1 MKKNMK
7 KRILSGLL
15 CLVMSL
21 TLLPTAAMAAAR
33 FTDVPE
39 DFWCYEDVELAVRE
53 GLVNGT
59 TPTTYS
65 PGNYL
70 TYGAAIKLAAC
81 MHKRVTTGSADFA
94 AGDPWYKPYLDYAKA
109 NGIVTKDYPL
119 TEAATRAGYME
130 IFANAIPDKGLKSGY
145 KALTAI
151 NRVDENTI
159 PDVPASHPQAEAIY
173 KLYRAGILQG
183 SDAAHNC
190 NPNGNITRGAV
201 AAILAR
207 IMDPSKRISFEMV
220 GTGGMTVTEQPQDV
234 NYVAANGKAEFTTA
248 VTGGKS
254 PYTYKWFES
263 SDDGAT
269 WTAIVNDSTIS
280 GVATKKLTVKLDPSD
295 AYTGTLYRCQISDAA
310 SHRITTRSACVTVD
324 NTPLTV
330 AEHPVDVTAK
340 SGDEVWFNAFAVG
353 GTAPVLYQWQ
363 RKASDG
369 DWQDFPPRN
378 SGYETSRSN
387 SLILVVSD
395 IDFAAGYSYRC
406 KMTDAAGTTLYSNAA
421 TLKKTTSTLAVV
433 EQPEN
438 VTCKVDDW
446 VDFAVGVTGGKA
458 PYTYRWQM
466 KGSADPDWFD
476 LINEV
481 GINGTNT
488 AELRILV
495 STLDFWNNLKYRCK
509 ITDANGDTVYSDAAS
524 AIEKKTFTP
533 TRPTATFATPKIT
546 QQPKDATCAVG
557 DTASFTVTVSGGK
570 SPYTYQ
576 WQWSSKGDDALWVDL
591 SDYDYVTGSK
601 TNALGVVVL
610 DADFHPGYQYHCV
623 ITDADGNSVT
633 SDAVIIIEKTAVIS
647 RPNATPSRPSATA
660 STASTGTGTTSTYG
674 LCIVKQPVSA
684 SAAVGQKV
692 SFTVEISGG
701 KGPFTYQ
708 WQYSTDDGE
717 NWSNVPN
724 STKYSGVQTD
734 TFKVK
739 IESSD
744 YASQKLIYR
753 CKISD
758 AAHDTVYSNSV
769 TATYIRPTVARG

>member
-1 MKKNMK
+1 MKNRK
-7 KRILSGLL
+7 KRIFSGLL

-65 PGNYL
+65 PNNYL

-254 PYTYKWFES
+254 PYTYKWFVS
-263 SDDGAT
+263 YDDGAT

-310 SHRITTRSACVTVD
+310 SHQVVTRGACVTVA

-363 RKASDG
+363 RRASDG

-378 SGYETSRSN
+378 SGYETSRTN
-387 SLILVVSD
+387 SLVLVVSD

-421 TLKKTTSTLAVV
+421 TLKKTTSTLAVA

-446 VDFAVGVTGGKA
+446 VDFGVGVTGGKA

-476 LINEV
+476 LVNEV
-481 GINGTNT
+481 GIVGTNT

-495 STLDFWNNLKYRCK
+495 TTLDFGNSLKYRCK

-524 AIEKKTFTP
+524 AVEKAVAASRPNATP
-533 TRPTATFATPKIT
+533 IRPSTSTSTGSTGTGSGTLSRPTVTTSTPRIP

-557 DTASFTVTVSGGK
+557 NTASFTVTVSGGK
-570 SPYTYQ
+570 SP
-576 WQWSSKGDDALWVDL
+576 
-591 SDYDYVTGSK
+591 
-601 TNALGVVVL
+601 
-610 DADFHPGYQYHCV
+610 
-623 ITDADGNSVT
+623 
-633 SDAVIIIEKTAVIS
+633 
-647 RPNATPSRPSATA
+647 
-660 STASTGTGTTSTYG
+660 
-674 LCIVKQPVSA
+674 
-684 SAAVGQKV
+684 
-692 SFTVEISGG
+692 
-701 KGPFTYQ
+701 FTYQ
-708 WQYSTDDGE
+708 WEYSTDDGE
-717 NWSNVPN
+717 NWLNVSN
-724 STKYSGVQTD
+724 STKYSGVQKATLQ
-734 TFKVK
+734 VK
-739 IESSD
+739 IEGSD
-744 YASQKLIYR
+744 SASQKLIYR

-758 AAHDTVYSNSV
+758 AAHDTVYSSCV
-769 TATYIRPTVARG
+769 TATYIRPTVAGG